1 MSVDLSGVKTQ
12 LEARIVELGKM
23 MDTKDKTHNLEA
35 EYLKP
40 IRENLSYLKGYMAEY
55 SRVGDQFEAN
65 KNKLLKMAGGRI
77 EQYTDRNVADKL
89 RDISLVFQKLKAY
102 LLTSAGLNQKQK
114 ESVSEEVKKVQSAL
128 DRSLRGDR

>member
-1 MSVDLSGVKTQ
+1 
-12 LEARIVELGKM
+12 M
-23 MDTKDKTHNLEA
+23 MEKKDQTHNLES

-55 SRVGDQFEAN
+55 SRVGDQFESN

-77 EQYTDRNVADKL
+77 EQYTDRNVNDKL
-89 RDISLVFQKLKAY
+89 RDISLIFQKLKAF
-102 LLTSAGLNQKQK
+102 LLTGVGLNEKQK
-114 ESVSEEVKKVQSAL
+114 ENVVEEVKKVQSAL